1 VIELYRAVFRALEPY
16 LFRGPGEF
24 DPSTRGVYS
33 SASSLPVPSPST
45 VAGALATTYEYV
57 DTKSMDWDRAYS
69 MILKA
74 KVRGPYLRVGSV
86 IYVEDRVDE
95 VFIQLSDIKKYSHF
109 KKRRLSGEEDSEK
122 KVEEICS
129 VFDPKKMMMTG
140 IGLMTRTEMRKI
152 ADEEKGLIY
161 TTTLIDYLFDPKFT
175 DVTIELDIISK
186 KIEVRRYL
194 VRLGGEGKGS
204 LLEISKADDYICK
217 IPEIANLLY
226 VLSPILYETGSDF
239 VEQLKSE
246 ISDAGDMEICG
257 KIGLLGAG
265 YSNVRRRRK
274 PIYQALLPGSV
285 ILLEKNIE
293 GRKIYEEGVGIGKEL
308 GFGSVIPVEGD
319 EG

>member
-1 VIELYRAVFRALEPY
+1 
-16 LFRGPGEF
+16 
-24 DPSTRGVYS
+24 
-33 SASSLPVPSPST
+33 
-45 VAGALATTYEYV
+45 
-57 DTKSMDWDRAYS
+57 
-69 MILKA
+69 
-74 KVRGPYLRVGSV
+74 
-86 IYVEDRVDE
+86 
-95 VFIQLSDIKKYSHF
+95 
-109 KKRRLSGEEDSEK
+109 
-122 KVEEICS
+122 
-129 VFDPKKMMMTG
+129 
-140 IGLMTRTEMRKI
+140 MTRTEMRKI

-186 KIEVRRYL
+186 KIEVGRYL

-265 YSNVRRRRK
+265 YSNVRRKRK

-308 GFGSVIPVEGD
+308 GFGSVIPVGGD